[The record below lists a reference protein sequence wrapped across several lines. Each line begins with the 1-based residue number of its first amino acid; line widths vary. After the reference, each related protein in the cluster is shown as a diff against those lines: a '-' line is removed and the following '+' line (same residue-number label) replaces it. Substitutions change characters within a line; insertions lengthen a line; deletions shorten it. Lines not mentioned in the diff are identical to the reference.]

1 MILYIFDLMLRL
13 FMAPLFI
20 FGFIFDLIEQL
31 FGEFMAITLIGFVAC
46 VLITLGVV
54 WCAQLLDESMC
65 LDAGETMGLKTH
77 YTSFHCFVTEDGKTI
92 PLSNYRID

>member
-31 FGEFMAITLIGFVAC
+31 FGEFMAIILIGFLVLS
-46 VLITLGVV
+46 LITLGVV
-54 WCAQLLDESMC
+54 WFAQFFGESMC
-65 LDAGETMGLKTH
+65 LDVGETMGLQTH